1 MDPVKLE
8 QRNIMV
14 TGGSKGIGL
23 AIAREFAARGA
34 NLFLV
39 ARGMEALEEARD
51 SIVQEY
57 PDIEVEVF
65 ACDVSD
71 LDSVARCV
79 AAMVEKCGQIHG
91 VMNNAGFAYPQYF
104 DQIAPEEF
112 RRIIEVDYL
121 GSVYITKAALPH
133 LKSGSFIA
141 FTSSVAGYVGTFGY
155 TSYCPAK
162 FAQIGFAEALD
173 QELLSRDIQ
182 VSVLCPPNTETPG
195 YRVENETKPFETDEM
210 SNRAS
215 LMKAEDVARV
225 FVRKLVRGKFLI
237 NVNLESA
244 VIYRLKGTLPGV
256 SRWIIR
262 HMARAAQRKKARVE

>member
-1 MDPVKLE
+1 MELA

-23 AIAREFAARGA
+23 AIARKFAAQGA

-39 ARGMEALEEARD
+39 ARGMEALDEARVA
-51 SIVQEY
+51 IAQEF
-57 PDIEVEVF
+57 PEIQVEVF
-65 ACDVSD
+65 SCDVAD
-71 LDSVARCV
+71 FDSVASC
-79 AAMVEKCGQIHG
+79 AMAMVDSFGEIHG

-112 RRIIEVDYL
+112 RRIMEVDYL
-121 GSVYITKAALPH
+121 GSVYMTKAVLPH
-133 LKSGSFIA
+133 LRAGSFIA

-162 FAQIGFAEALD
+162 FAQIGFAEALS

-195 YRVENETKPFETDEM
+195 YHVENKTKPFETDEM

-215 LMKAEDVARV
+215 LMKAEEVARV

-237 NVNLESA
+237 NVNLESE
-244 VIYRLKGTLPGV
+244 VIYRLKGALPGV

-262 HMARAAQRKKARVE
+262 HMVRAAQRKKQVQAK